1 MAGVGPLRFI
11 RRLSTGRMKDV
22 YKRAP
27 EQAHCERVGRCLFAR
42 FFTVTRRTRFMRLYY
57 AEIGVRAY
65 QETSGRN
72 SRKKLVKRTAR
83 KCTGEMEGQP
93 PTTNGGSNDCEILDE
108 LMALTDWKK
117 T

>member
-72 SRKKLVKRTAR
+72 IRDQRSEPHANAQERWRGSRRPRTAA
-83 KCTGEMEGQP
+83 
-93 PTTNGGSNDCEILDE
+93 PTIAGNSG
-108 LMALTDWKK
+108 
-117 T
+117 